1 MELKIT
7 LNEYADIPFI
17 KKLLGQLKGVKQVE
31 TIDEEIISENDYSKL
46 LDDLLEKSIVQS
58 KQGKEKELTPDLL
71 NKYFK

>member
-31 TIDEEIISENDYSKL
+31 TIDEEIISDNDYSKL
-46 LDDLLEKSIVQS
+46 LDGLLVKSIEQS
-58 KQGKEKELTPDLL
+58 KLGKEKQLTPDLL
-71 NKYFK
+71 DRYFK